1 MLYLTRA
8 SGANLNG
15 VIANVYGTI
24 GNMACKARIFQ
35 KTAVARQVQE
45 HFTHA
50 WNSKNRAM
58 FYNLCCTSHNLPG
71 IVMVHSV
78 VLAFRHYLLG
88 LLLLSACAWSA
99 PGDPAAAVRDAIAQG
114 ADASQVIELLQER
127 NIPMGDAIVIAIANS
142 PEQMAGDL
150 TLAAM
155 AKVPSEQQ
163 EEIAYQ
169 ALSVASGE
177 GFCAVTAVMG
187 MPQTGACAQ

>member
-1 MLYLTRA
+1 
-8 SGANLNG
+8 
-15 VIANVYGTI
+15 
-24 GNMACKARIFQ
+24 
-35 KTAVARQVQE
+35 
-45 HFTHA
+45 
-50 WNSKNRAM
+50 
-58 FYNLCCTSHNLPG
+58 
-71 IVMVHSV
+71 MVHSV